1 MKETLK
7 LFAVIALI
15 CTPVFFVAR
24 CAATPDVQ
32 YKYDIYV
39 TNGGTYHTNSFRL
52 YGRSII
58 FDTDTKR
65 VIVSGDYV
73 IVSKLDE

>member
-7 LFAVIALI
+7 LFAIIALV
-15 CTPVFFVAR
+15 CTPVFFVAQ
-24 CAATPDVQ
+24 CAAKEEVQ
-32 YKYDIYV
+32 YKYDIV
-39 TNGGTYHTNSFRL
+39 IPNGPVYHTNSFRL

-65 VIVSGDYV
+65 VIISGDY
-73 IVSKLDE
+73 IITSKLDE